1 MSIKKQIQ
9 KSNKTFTFQ
18 NISTHKVASIVKKL
32 NTRKTSKCDDIPTKV
47 IQARRNE
54 KNSGGG
60 WEFIE
65 KCWPS
70 WLAGSKDRSFEIV

>member
-18 NISTHKVASIVKKL
+18 NISAHKVASIVKKL
-32 NTRKTSKCDDIPTKV
+32 NTRKTSKCGDIPTKV

-54 KNSGGG
+54 KNSGG
-60 WEFIE
+60 
-65 KCWPS
+65 
-70 WLAGSKDRSFEIV
+70 AGSLSKNFGQEDRSFETV